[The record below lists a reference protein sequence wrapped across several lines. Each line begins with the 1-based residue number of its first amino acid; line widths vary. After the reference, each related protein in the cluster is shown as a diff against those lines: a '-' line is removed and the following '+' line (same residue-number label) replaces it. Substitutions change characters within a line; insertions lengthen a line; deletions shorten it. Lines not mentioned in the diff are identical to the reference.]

1 LLVCGAREKLDSVVR
16 GEKKI
21 KTPITLNTPYELK
34 RSKQRERE
42 REFVNLKRS
51 KLDSAGLVGVI

>member
-42 REFVNLKRS
+42 RERERENL
-51 KLDSAGLVGVI
+51 LI